1 MSATSVSSASLLS
14 LRLLDPAR
22 TLTRTNADDL
32 PFALSEKG
40 VRTWGDFAVA
50 VNNWREAFSDAG
62 IDSVA
67 LYFTDL
73 FDLSSALFGAW
84 TAGVRA
90 ILPADATQ
98 ATCARLTQLTGAFA
112 GEFEPEH
119 IAGALPR
126 ADRRLA
132 RTDCAFYFRLHGR
145 THAHHQAALAAF
157 LRSARNR
164 SAPL

>member
-50 VNNWREAFSDAG
+50 VNNWRETFSNAG

-73 FDLSSALFGAW
+73 FDLSSPF
-84 TAGVRA
+84 
-90 ILPADATQ
+90 
-98 ATCARLTQLTGAFA
+98 
-112 GEFEPEH
+112 
-119 IAGALPR
+119 
-126 ADRRLA
+126 
-132 RTDCAFYFRLHGR
+132 
-145 THAHHQAALAAF
+145 
-157 LRSARNR
+157 
-164 SAPL
+164 SAPGRRACGPFSPRTPRRRPVRGSRS

>member
-50 VNNWREAFSDAG
+50 VNNWREAFSNAG

-112 GEFEPEH
+112 GEF
-119 IAGALPR
+119 
-126 ADRRLA
+126 
-132 RTDCAFYFRLHGR
+132 
-145 THAHHQAALAAF
+145 
-157 LRSARNR
+157 
-164 SAPL
+164 